1 MRPRRHPGGGL
12 RPLTVAALLGLAGL
26 GAARAAPAEAPAA
39 ESTAETQAEAEAE
52 AEPAWRLS
60 GSTEAWLYGTRNG
73 LAAASVLNPGNRL
86 AGLAR
91 EQGWLDV
98 RLNGRA
104 ERGPLELVGALR
116 LLSQRSLVERAA
128 APLQHDSDDNQQLG
142 QGFVRYRQGEA
153 VFTAGRELLSW
164 GPANFRSPS
173 NPFYFDAGRTNPL
186 AATPGV
192 DLLRYT
198 QQIAPGWRAG
208 GGYVFSTSQI
218 TPATE
223 LGHSAWL
230 KLDQQGSSHLASLV
244 LSQQRGGA
252 TFVGGFAQ
260 WTPDDAWLLYAEFGS
275 TRLPGQL
282 QPQAPGPGPLFR
294 WQQPA
299 PRSSDSLLGASY
311 TLESGHVLT
320 GEWLHSGA
328 GYSAAGQAAYWAQAQ
343 RADTLLARNPALGYA
358 SLGQALGQAPR
369 LLGRDY
375 LWLGLQSNPQ
385 ESGLYWRVE
394 YSRQL
399 ADRSGQV
406 LAYAEKN
413 FWPKVSGF
421 VVLSRSSGGPATE
434 FGSLVRTRLTLGLKL
449 FLL

>member
-1 MRPRRHPGGGL
+1 
-12 RPLTVAALLGLAGL
+12 
-26 GAARAAPAEAPAA
+26 
-39 ESTAETQAEAEAE
+39 
-52 AEPAWRLS
+52 
-60 GSTEAWLYGTRNG
+60 
-73 LAAASVLNPGNRL
+73 VLNPGNRL

-91 EQGWLDV
+91 EQGCWTCG
-98 RLNGRA
+98 NGRA
-104 ERGPLELVGALR
+104 ERGPLELVGC
-116 LLSQRSLVERAA
+116 LLSCLVERAA

-173 NPFYFDAGRTNPL
+173 NRSTDAGRTNPL

-223 LGHSAWL
+223 LGHSAWP

-275 TRLPGQL
+275 TRPPGQL
-282 QPQAPGPGPLFR
+282 QPQALA
-294 WQQPA
+294 PA
-299 PRSSDSLLGASY
+299 RCSVGSSPRRGSDSLLGASY

-320 GEWLHSGA
+320 GEAAQRPALRPGRPPTGRRPSAPMPCWRATRRWATPAWARPWGRRRACWGA
-328 GYSAAGQAAYWAQAQ
+328 TTCGWACRAIRRKAGCTGVSNTAASWPTAAGRRWP
-343 RADTLLARNPALGYA
+343 T
-358 SLGQALGQAPR
+358 PR
-369 LLGRDY
+369 RT
-375 LWLGLQSNPQ
+375 
-385 ESGLYWRVE
+385 SGPRCRV
-394 YSRQL
+394 S
-399 ADRSGQV
+399 
-406 LAYAEKN
+406 
-413 FWPKVSGF
+413 WC
-421 VVLSRSSGGPATE
+421 
-434 FGSLVRTRLTLGLKL
+434 
-449 FLL
+449 